1 MTFLNRST
9 ALRKMAEVN
18 LYKWKLRLKGEHG
31 AFSEM
36 FVIDRGDNKRRKI
49 SELKQ
54 MLFAL
59 NQINDPRDQKHF
71 ELIGLNG
78 FRGYAL
84 SYGCNA

>member
-1 MTFLNRST
+1 
-9 ALRKMAEVN
+9 
-18 LYKWKLRLKGEHG
+18 
-31 AFSEM
+31 M

-71 ELIGLNG
+71 DLIGLNG